1 MIETT
6 ISTLAPRAALD
17 FFWHAQSVTFLHARS
32 AAFARTLG
40 AMYSS
45 HAGSAMFQ
53 VREYTFGIRTN
64 GLIAWIVIGL
74 LAGWL
79 AGHLTRG
86 RGFGC
91 IVDVILGLI
100 GAVIGGWIFT
110 RIGIGG
116 VGFWWSLAAATVGAV
131 LLVAIARLFAGGE
144 R

>member
-1 MIETT
+1 MAQI
-6 ISTLAPRAALD
+6 AAVCWML
-17 FFWHAQSVTFLHARS
+17 QGSRTVTVEVSR
-32 AAFARTLG
+32 
-40 AMYSS
+40 
-45 HAGSAMFQ
+45 
-53 VREYTFGIRTN
+53 N
-64 GLIAWIVIGL
+64 GLIAWVIIGL

-110 RIGIGG
+110 RLG
-116 VGFWWSLAAATVGAV
+116 VVGYGFWWSLAAATVGAV
-131 LLVAIARLFAGGE
+131 VLVAIARLFAGGD